1 MSNHSVNEEEV
12 VHSDDASVQSKG
24 RDSEAENASHDG
36 HEKRSMRGTAAATA
50 PTING
55 NQDSNNSAPSNPPL
69 PNEIAPPLPEAED
82 DGWDPIWDPT
92 AQAYYFYNRFTQ
104 ASQWTNPRVP
114 DAEPKAPGVGKSDGV
129 VAAPVT
135 ASSSTDQ
142 PPLHGGYNPTIH
154 GDYDPNASYATASN
168 RDPSSTELPSA
179 STGPEIYSATGVF
192 NRFTGKWQPHEINPE
207 NHNDENK
214 SRRQMSAFF
223 DVDAAANSHDGKSL
237 KAERSGKKLSKAE
250 VKAFKEK
257 RKERKEERRRAWL
270 RD

>member
-1 MSNHSVNEEEV
+1 MSTHSSPKEESV
-12 VHSDDASVQSKG
+12 PSDDATLH
-24 RDSEAENASHDG
+24 DDENADAETQKAPLKSG
-36 HEKRSMRGTAAATA
+36 TEEKPIAAAT
-50 PTING
+50 NS
-55 NQDSNNSAPSNPPL
+55 DKNNTNHLNTTNPPL
-69 PNEIAPPLPEAED
+69 PDETTPPIPQED
-82 DGWDPIWDPT
+82 DGWDPIWDPN

-114 DAEPKAPGVGKSDGV
+114 EAQPGPPGVGNYDRMPTG
-129 VAAPVT
+129 APGT
-135 ASSSTDQ
+135 SPPPSNDQ
-142 PPLHGGYNPTIH
+142 PSSHGGYNPAIH
-154 GDYDPNASYATASN
+154 GDYDPNASYAVDLDSN
-168 RDPSSTELPSA
+168 SSAAPDLPSA
-179 STGPEIYSATGVF
+179 STGPEIYTATGVF
-192 NRFTGKWQPHEINPE
+192 NRFTGKWQPHDINPE

-237 KAERSGKKLSKAE
+237 KAERAGKKLSKAE